1 MGADALRIITQA
13 VARIMDNNPEASA
26 DDICEAIL
34 EEMRRDELL
43 RNAVAEHVLNSL
55 FTIAGK
61 IDKCEPLTDDE
72 RERWQEAM
80 GSSIARLKSAL

>member
-1 MGADALRIITQA
+1 MQIVTQA
-13 VARIMDNNPEASA
+13 LTRLMDNNPEASA

-34 EEMRRDELL
+34 QEMRSDERLL
-43 RNAVAEHVLNSL
+43 NAVTEHVLNSL

-61 IDKCEPLTDDE
+61 IDKCEPLTEAE